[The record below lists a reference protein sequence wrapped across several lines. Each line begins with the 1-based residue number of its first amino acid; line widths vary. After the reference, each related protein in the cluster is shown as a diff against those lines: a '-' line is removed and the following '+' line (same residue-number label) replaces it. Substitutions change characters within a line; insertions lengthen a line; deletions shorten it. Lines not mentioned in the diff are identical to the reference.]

1 MVSLSNHLFRYN
13 GSSFDKLRMSG
24 ESRPLDFA
32 NALTGRRESYQPG
45 GLRNYMAFQN
55 ILYDKQD
62 AIAYLTLNRPE
73 RLNALNAA
81 LLAEFREALDVVEA
95 DPDIRAV
102 ILTGAGRAF
111 SAGFDIN
118 REPGDSDPQEMQPD
132 VWRGHLKSHIDTFM
146 QVWNLSKPVIAAV
159 NGYAL
164 AGACELVQVCDIK
177 IASERAIMGEP
188 EIRAGVGPPLLITPF
203 SVNLATAKELLLT
216 GDTIDAH
223 EAARV
228 GLVSRV
234 VPHDDLLPEC
244 ERIARKITLISAV
257 GVKMTKIAVN
267 RALEGMGFLSAIQHN
282 LELMTHFDTSVTP
295 EQEEFN
301 AIRQER
307 GLRAALDWRDA
318 RFRELG

>member
-1 MVSLSNHLFRYN
+1 M
-13 GSSFDKLRMSG
+13 
-24 ESRPLDFA
+24 
-32 NALTGRRESYQPG
+32 T
-45 GLRNYMAFQN
+45 FQN
-55 ILYDKQD
+55 LIYEKRD
-62 AIAYLTLNRPE
+62 AIGYLTLNRPD

-81 LLAEFREALDVVEA
+81 LLAEFREALDVVEE
-95 DPDIRAV
+95 DPDIRV
-102 ILTGAGRAF
+102 IILTGAGRAF

-118 REPGDSDPQEMQPD
+118 REPGESDPQDMQPD
-132 VWRGHLKSHIDTFM
+132 QWRAHLKGHIDTFM
-146 QVWNLSKPVIAAV
+146 KVWNLGKPVIAAV

-177 IASERAIMGEP
+177 IASDRAIMGEP

-223 EAARV
+223 EAARI

-234 VPHDDLLPEC
+234 VPHDDLMAEC
-244 ERIARKITLISAV
+244 EKVARKICLISEV
-257 GVKMTKIAVN
+257 GVKMSKIAVN

-301 AIRQER
+301 AIRRES
-307 GLRAALDWRDA
+307 GLRAAMDWRDA

>member
-1 MVSLSNHLFRYN
+1 
-13 GSSFDKLRMSG
+13 
-24 ESRPLDFA
+24 
-32 NALTGRRESYQPG
+32 
-45 GLRNYMAFQN
+45 MAFQC
-55 ILYDKQD
+55 IIYEKRGP
-62 AIAYLTLNRPE
+62 IAYLTLNRPD

-81 LLAEFREALDVVEA
+81 LLAEFREVLDAIED
-95 DPDIRAV
+95 DPDVRVV

-118 REPGDSDPQEMQPD
+118 REPGDSDPQDMQPD
-132 VWRGHLKSHIDTFM
+132 QWRAHLKSHIDTFM
-146 QVWNLSKPVIAAV
+146 KVWNLSKPVIAAV

-177 IASERAIMGEP
+177 IASDRAILGEP

-216 GDTIDAH
+216 GDTVDAY

-234 VPHDDLLPEC
+234 VPHDNLMEEC
-244 ERIARKITLISAV
+244 EKVARKITLISAV
-257 GVKMTKIAVN
+257 GVKMSKIAVN
-267 RALEGMGFLSAIQHN
+267 RALESMGFFTAIQQN
-282 LELMTHFDTSVTP
+282 MELMTHFDTSVTP

>member
-1 MVSLSNHLFRYN
+1 MTF
-13 GSSFDKLRMSG
+13 
-24 ESRPLDFA
+24 E
-32 NALTGRRESYQPG
+32 
-45 GLRNYMAFQN
+45 N
-55 ILYDKQD
+55 IIYDKKG
-62 AIAYLTLNRPE
+62 AIGYVTLNRPD

-81 LLAEFREALDVVEA
+81 LLSEFREAMDVVED
-95 DPDIRAV
+95 DPDIRV
-102 ILTGAGRAF
+102 IILTGAGRAF

-118 REPGDSDPQEMQPD
+118 REPGDSDPQDLQPD
-132 VWRGHLKSHIDTFM
+132 EWRAHLKGHIDTFM
-146 QVWNLSKPVIAAV
+146 KVWNLSKPVIAAV

-177 IASERAIMGEP
+177 IASDRAIMGEP

-234 VPHDDLLPEC
+234 VPHDDLMAEC
-244 ERIARKITLISAV
+244 EKIAGKICLISAV
-257 GVKMTKIAVN
+257 GVKMSKIAIN
-267 RALEGMGFLSAIQHN
+267 RALEGMGFLSAVQQN

-307 GLRAALDWRDA
+307 GLRAALDWRDT

>member
-1 MVSLSNHLFRYN
+1 
-13 GSSFDKLRMSG
+13 MSG
-24 ESRPLDFA
+24 FCSGERILFLAQTLPMPSPDGGGVISRG
-32 NALTGRRESYQPG
+32 TGE
-45 GLRNYMAFQN
+45 YMAFQN
-55 ILYDKQD
+55 ILYDKQG